1 MTTTSASTAATIERV
16 LKPIQQFV
24 RGWMSSAST
33 NERGRELG
41 LTAAHNQFWIVGRAG
56 VLGDGP
62 AEVAIGGLGFLGPD
76 AVRASWNALPAG
88 LSHLAVAQ
96 AYADCCT
103 DWGRSELARFDQADM
118 ARLDELGRRVI
129 DAASPAL
136 GSVFAGWKAIAQPS
150 DSAAARV
157 ALTIHVLREL
167 RGGAHI
173 VAVLASGITPLDAVL
188 ASPAAAPRTGPEW
201 AEHLQWKGPFR
212 DPAEVRDARLAA
224 ERLTSELLVP
234 AFGALTEAEQ
244 TEFADLVETTRNA
257 IDM

>member
-1 MTTTSASTAATIERV
+1 MTTTRTTTEATVERV

-24 RGWMSSAST
+24 RGWMMSPST
-33 NERGRELG
+33 RARGRELG
-41 LTAAHNQFWIVGRAG
+41 LVAADNQFWIVGRAG

-62 AEVAIGGLGFLGPD
+62 AEVAIGGLGFVGPGS
-76 AVRASWNALPAG
+76 VRASWEALPAG
-88 LSHLAVAQ
+88 LSHRAVAQ

-103 DWGRSELARFDQADM
+103 DWGRAELARFDQGDM
-118 ARLDELGRRVI
+118 ARLDELGRKVI

-136 GSVFAGWKAIAQPS
+136 GSVFAGWAAVPQPT

-157 ALTIHVLREL
+157 ALTTHVLREL

-188 ASPAAAPRTGPEW
+188 ASPAPAPRTGPEW
-201 AEHLQWKGPFR
+201 AEHLNWQGPFR
-212 DPAEVRDARLAA
+212 DPAEVRDARMEA
-224 ERLTSELLVP
+224 ERLTSRLLLP
-234 AFGALTEAEQ
+234 AYGALSDAEQ
-244 TEFADLVETTRNA
+244 REFADLVETTRNA